1 MYPSLG
7 GHLDGPCLCLLETV
21 SPDGEMNIE

>member
-1 MYPSLG
+1 LG
-7 GHLDGPCLCLLETV
+7 GHSHGAMSCLLETV